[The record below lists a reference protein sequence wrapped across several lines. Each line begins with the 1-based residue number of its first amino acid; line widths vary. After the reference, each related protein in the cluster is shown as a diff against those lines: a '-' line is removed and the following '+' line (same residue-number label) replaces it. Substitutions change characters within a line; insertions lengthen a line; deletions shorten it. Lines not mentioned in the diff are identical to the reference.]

1 MQVMRQ
7 STLGKEIG
15 SLQRVLEKSQEVTE
29 SVETPQTTAE
39 IEGLKRQ
46 IEELTLQREAL
57 HHVYDI
63 EDLQSQLRM
72 LKPQSMHSRRKLT
85 DLRNKSTDP
94 NQRA

>member
-1 MQVMRQ
+1 MRQ

-46 IEELTLQREAL
+46 IEELSLQREAS
-57 HHVYDI
+57 HHVYDT
-63 EDLQSQLRM
+63 EDLQSQLEDAQTTVNAFKVEINR
-72 LKPQSMHSRRKLT
+72 LKGTS
-85 DLRNKSTDP
+85 
-94 NQRA
+94 